1 MLTNIGFARQN
12 SDIID
17 LSHCKNH
24 YVNLGFNCIKL
35 CSINATIK
43 CHDYSLFGDAFAN
56 QCNQNKKSH

>member
-1 MLTNIGFARQN
+1 MLINIGFARQN

-24 YVNLGFNCIKL
+24 DVNLGFNCIKL

-43 CHDYSLFGDAFAN
+43 CHDYSLFGDVFAN
-56 QCNQNKKSH
+56 GCNQNKKSH